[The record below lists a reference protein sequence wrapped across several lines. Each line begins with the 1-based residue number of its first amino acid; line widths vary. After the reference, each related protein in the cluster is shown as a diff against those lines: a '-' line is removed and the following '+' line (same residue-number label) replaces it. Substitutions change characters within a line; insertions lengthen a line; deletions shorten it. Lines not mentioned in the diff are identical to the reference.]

1 MALWWQHDVMAALQ
15 KVRKGAPESE
25 VPESEVRAKEVPESG
40 VHESEVR
47 AKEVPEGWQANGVA
61 IDSRT
66 LVAGDL
72 FIALKGPNHDGHDF
86 VEDAQ
91 SKGASAAVVHWSFIK
106 ARKDLAGTMPLVGVA
121 DTFFALHLLAAYA
134 RGRCGATIIAITGS
148 SGKTST
154 KDALARALATQ
165 GKTHASFASYNNHWG
180 VPLSL
185 ARMPRDAQY
194 GVFELGMNHGGEIG
208 KLSRLVRPN
217 VAVIT
222 NVSSA
227 HLKSFSCEADIA
239 KAKGEIFEGFATTA
253 KVPEHRAPNNKAQ
266 EHAQNNKVQE
276 HAPKKRIAILHGD
289 SRYRALLSAK
299 ARQCHGDSLLY
310 FGVGENNTVQLR
322 AATPTAQGTA
332 QGTQVQ
338 AWLGE
343 SVCTYSIAARGRHMA
358 LNSLAAVAVLVA
370 LKLNINVAV
379 APWARW
385 QAKAGRGQ
393 TWKVPVRHD
402 HVTQDHVR
410 HDHVTHNHVRQ
421 GHFTLIDESY
431 NANPA
436 SMRAA
441 ITLLQE
447 SRGDAMGRCIAVLAD
462 MEELGD
468 ASPRL
473 HASLAEDIVRAGVE
487 IVFTL
492 GRAMKHLH
500 AALPKQVRA
509 VHGESLPQL
518 RRLLEQ
524 AVRPGDVVMVKGSRR
539 ARLDR
544 LVAQL
549 CLVANNEQTNK
560 NPRQGNIPHV
570 V

>member
-1 MALWWQHDVMAALQ
+1 MALWCQHDVVTALQ
-15 KVRKGAPESE
+15 KARGSE
-25 VPESEVRAKEVPESG
+25 VPESAMPESAMPESG
-40 VHESEVR
+40 
-47 AKEVPEGWQANGVA
+47 VPEGWQADGVA

-154 KDALARALATQ
+154 KDALAMALATQ

-185 ARMPRDAQY
+185 ARMPCDAQY

-208 KLSRLVRPN
+208 KLSRLVRPD

-253 KVPEHRAPNNKAQ
+253 KVPEHSAQ
-266 EHAQNNKVQE
+266 GHG
-276 HAPKKRIAILHGD
+276 APKKRIAILHGD

-370 LKLNINVAV
+370 LRLNINVAV

-393 TWKVPVRHD
+393 TWKVPV
-402 HVTQDHVR
+402 Q
-410 HDHVTHNHVRQ
+410 Q

-473 HASLAEDIVRAGVE
+473 HASLAENLVRAGVE

-500 AALPKQVRA
+500 AALPKQTHA
-509 VHGESLPQL
+509 VHGQSLPQL

-539 ARLDR
+539 GGLDR

-549 CLVANNEQTNK
+549 CLVGDHQQTNK
-560 NPRQGNIPHV
+560 NPNQGNIPHV